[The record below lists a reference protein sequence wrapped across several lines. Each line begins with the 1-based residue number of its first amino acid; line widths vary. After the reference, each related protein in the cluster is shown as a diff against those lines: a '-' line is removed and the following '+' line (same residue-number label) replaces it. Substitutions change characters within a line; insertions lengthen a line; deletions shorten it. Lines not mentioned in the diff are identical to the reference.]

1 MKNAPMCEPAKNAD
15 DDGDQDGDRRPHAEV
30 AERQQ
35 HGEHAGHEPADVR
48 DVVADEDRS
57 AAMSGQAVSPTVA
70 AVAPTMTASIAP
82 IAGEARD
89 VASGG
94 VHEAAR

>member
-1 MKNAPMCEPAKNAD
+1 MKNAPMCEPAKNAMMIAMSTAM
-15 DDGDQDGDRRPHAEV
+15 RRPHAEV

-48 DVVADEDRS
+48 DVVADEDRH
-57 AAMSGQAVSPTVA
+57 GDERPGGLPGDA

-82 IAGEARD
+82 IAERPAT
-89 VASGG
+89 
-94 VHEAAR
+94 